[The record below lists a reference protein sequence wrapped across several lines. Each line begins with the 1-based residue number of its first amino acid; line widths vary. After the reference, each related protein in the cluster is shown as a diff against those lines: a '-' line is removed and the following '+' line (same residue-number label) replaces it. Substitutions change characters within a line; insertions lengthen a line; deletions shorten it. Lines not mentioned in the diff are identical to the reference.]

1 MNRILDKLKY
11 YFGTRVCYLSME
23 DMRTIA
29 LEMTQN
35 QNDSIGEIIQE
46 NGKKLLDFIRHRVR
60 EPEEAEDIFQDVM
73 IELTQSYRL
82 MQPIEKMAAWLYKV
96 ARNKIIDNYRKKK
109 PSRLDDQ
116 LVFRKNDESEHLYL
130 QDLLQSSSQSPDKD
144 FDQALIFE
152 AIQLALSELPSE
164 QREVF
169 IQHELEGKSFKEMTE
184 ETGLSTNTLLS
195 RKRYAVLALRNK
207 LQFLYNELMEG
218 KKY

>member
-1 MNRILDKLKY
+1 
-11 YFGTRVCYLSME
+11 ME
-23 DMRTIA
+23 DMRTIS

-35 QNDSIGEIIQE
+35 QNDSIGEIVQE
-46 NGKKLLDFIRHRVR
+46 NGKKLLEFIRHRVR

-73 IELTQSYRL
+73 IELTRSYRL

-109 PSRLDDQ
+109 PTRLDDQ
-116 LVFRKNDESEHLYL
+116 LVFRKSDESEHLYL
-130 QDLLQSSSQSPDKD
+130 QDLLKSSSQSPDSD

-152 AIQLALSELPSE
+152 AIQLALSELPAE

-207 LQFLYNELMEG
+207 LQFLYDELMEG

>member
-1 MNRILDKLKY
+1 
-11 YFGTRVCYLSME
+11 ME
-23 DMRTIA
+23 DMRTIS

-35 QNDSIGEIIQE
+35 QNDSIGEIVQE
-46 NGKKLLDFIRHRVR
+46 NGKKLLEFIRHRVR

-109 PSRLDDQ
+109 PARLDDQ
-116 LVFRKNDESEHLYL
+116 LVFRKSDESEHLYL
-130 QDLLQSSSQSPDKD
+130 QDLLKSSSQSPDSD

-152 AIQLALSELPSE
+152 AIQLALSELPAE

-207 LQFLYNELMEG
+207 LQFLYDELMEG

>member
-1 MNRILDKLKY
+1 
-11 YFGTRVCYLSME
+11 ME
-23 DMRTIA
+23 DMRTIS

-35 QNDSIGEIIQE
+35 QNDSIGEIVQE
-46 NGKKLLDFIRHRVR
+46 NGKKLLEFIRHRVR

-73 IELTQSYRL
+73 IELTRSYRL

-109 PSRLDDQ
+109 PTRLDDQ
-116 LVFRKNDESEHLYL
+116 LVFRKSDESEHLYL
-130 QDLLQSSSQSPDKD
+130 QDLLQSSSQSPDSD

-152 AIQLALSELPSE
+152 AIQLALSELPAE

-207 LQFLYNELMEG
+207 LQFLYDELMEG

>member
-1 MNRILDKLKY
+1 
-11 YFGTRVCYLSME
+11 ME
-23 DMRTIA
+23 DMRTIS

-35 QNDSIGEIIQE
+35 QNDSIGEIVQE
-46 NGKKLLDFIRHRVR
+46 NGKKLLEFIRHRVR

-109 PSRLDDQ
+109 PTRLGDQ
-116 LVFRKNDESEHLYL
+116 LVFRKSDESEHLYL
-130 QDLLQSSSQSPDKD
+130 QDLLQSSSQSPDSD

-152 AIQLALSELPSE
+152 AIQLALSELPAE

-207 LQFLYNELMEG
+207 LQFLYDELMEG

>member
-1 MNRILDKLKY
+1 
-11 YFGTRVCYLSME
+11 ME
-23 DMRTIA
+23 DMRTIS

-35 QNDSIGEIIQE
+35 QNDSIGEVVQE
-46 NGKKLLDFIRHRVR
+46 NGKKLLEFIRHRVR

-109 PSRLDDQ
+109 PTRLDDQ
-116 LVFRKNDESEHLYL
+116 LIFRRNDESEHLYL
-130 QDLLQSSSQSPDKD
+130 QDLLQSSSQSPDSD

-152 AIQLALSELPSE
+152 AIQLALSELPAE
-164 QREVF
+164 QRDVF
-169 IQHELEGKSFKEMTE
+169 TQHELEGKSFKEMTE

-195 RKRYAVLALRNK
+195 RKRYAILALRNK
-207 LQFLYNELMEG
+207 LQFLYDELMEG

>member
-1 MNRILDKLKY
+1 
-11 YFGTRVCYLSME
+11 ME
-23 DMRTIA
+23 DMRTIS

-35 QNDSIGEIIQE
+35 QNDSIGEIVQE
-46 NGKKLLDFIRHRVR
+46 NGKKLLEFIRHRVR

-109 PSRLDDQ
+109 PTRLDDQ
-116 LVFRKNDESEHLYL
+116 LVFRKSDESEHLYL
-130 QDLLQSSSQSPDKD
+130 QDLLQSSSQSPDSD

-152 AIQLALSELPSE
+152 AIQLALSELPAE

-207 LQFLYNELMEG
+207 LQFLYDELMEG